1 MPATW
6 SRILLLPGW
15 GTGVSETNL
24 GDEASELAELEDELR
39 QLDVAAG
46 AAAIEWIP
54 LTGGVSSEIW
64 KVELGDR
71 TVCVKRARPKLA
83 VAAEWNA
90 PVERNESEVAWLE
103 VAREI
108 SADAV
113 PRVLGHR
120 PDLHFFVMEFF
131 DAERYPVWKAELAK
145 GTVDEDFAT
154 KVGERLGAIHAST
167 ARNAELAERFATDDL
182 FHSLRLEPY
191 LAATAA
197 VHPDLADRLGELSER
212 TADTRLALVHG
223 DVSPKN
229 ILMGPNGPVFLD
241 AECAWYGDPAFDVA
255 FCGTHLLLKCF
266 QAPASREALLNS
278 FDAFVKAYSSLVD
291 WEPVANLQARVASLI
306 PALLLAR
313 VDGKSPVEYLTA
325 ESDKD
330 AVRGAARE
338 MFSAGASTAV
348 EVRDLWERSLP
359 T

>member
-1 MPATW
+1 MHET
-6 SRILLLPGW
+6 SLRISSPPGLV
-15 GTGVSETNL
+15 TAVSETNSE
-24 GDEASELAELEDELR
+24 GDVAGLAELEDELR
-39 QLDVAAG
+39 RLDVMADAPSV
-46 AAAIEWIP
+46 EWTP

-64 KVELGDR
+64 RVELGDR

-108 SADAV
+108 RADAV

-120 PDLHFFVMEFF
+120 PDLHVFVMEYF
-131 DAERYPVWKAELAK
+131 DPVRYPVGKAELA
-145 GTVDEDFAT
+145 GGSVDEQFAAE
-154 KVGERLGAIHAST
+154 VGERLGAIHAST
-167 ARNAELAERFATDDL
+167 ARNTELAERFATDDL
-182 FHSLRLEPY
+182 FRSLRLEPY
-191 LAATAA
+191 LDATAA
-197 VHPDLADRLGELSER
+197 AHPDLTARLRELSER
-212 TADTRLALVHG
+212 TASTRLALVHG

-229 ILMGPNGPVFLD
+229 ILVGPDGPVFLD

-266 QAPASREALLNS
+266 QAPASREALMRS
-278 FDAFVKAYSSLVD
+278 FDAFVNAYSALVD
-291 WEPVANLQARVASLI
+291 WEPVADLQARVASLI

-330 AVRGAARE
+330 AVRRAARE
-338 MFSAGASTAV
+338 MFEAATGTTV

>member
-1 MPATW
+1 MHETSW
-6 SRILLLPGW
+6 RISSPPGW
-15 GTGVSETNL
+15 GTEVSEISSE
-24 GDEASELAELEDELR
+24 GELAELEDELR
-39 QLDVAAG
+39 RLDVMADSPT
-46 AAAIEWIP
+46 IEWIP

-64 KVELGDR
+64 RVELGDR

-108 SADAV
+108 NADAV

-120 PDLHFFVMEFF
+120 SDLHVFVMEYF
-131 DAERYPVWKAELAK
+131 DPDRYPVWKAELAR
-145 GTVDEDFAT
+145 GSVDEQFAAE
-154 KVGERLGAIHAST
+154 VGARLGAIHAST
-167 ARNAELAERFATDDL
+167 ARNTELAERFATDDL
-182 FHSLRLEPY
+182 FRSLRLEPY
-191 LAATAA
+191 LDATAA
-197 VHPDLADRLGELSER
+197 AHPDLAARLRELSER
-212 TADTRLALVHG
+212 TAATRLALVHG

-229 ILMGPNGPVFLD
+229 ILVGPNGPVFLD

-266 QAPASREALLNS
+266 QAPTSREALLGS
-278 FDAFVKAYSSLVD
+278 FDALVTSHSSLVD
-291 WEPVANLQARVASLI
+291 WEPLEDLQARVASLI

-330 AVRGAARE
+330 TVRRAARE
-338 MFSAGASTAV
+338 MFDAGASTTD
-348 EVRDLWERSLP
+348 EVRDLWDRSLP